1 MQTLFYDK
9 GMTEKTFIQKV
20 LEMHVRMDKLE
31 ESFMEQKIE
40 LFAIGIEVDEI
51 KRGLDDIQLSRE

>member
-1 MQTLFYDK
+1 
-9 GMTEKTFIQKV
+9 MTEKTFIQKV